1 MLQEVED
8 PSIYSFPVFPWMKL
22 QDHLLRV
29 MGEIMGLV
37 SEEIEFC
44 CIINN
49 IDINIEHDISQKP
62 DLWDKQ

>member
-1 MLQEVED
+1 
-8 PSIYSFPVFPWMKL
+8 
-22 QDHLLRV
+22 
-29 MGEIMGLV
+29 MGLV